1 MPILHTCPTCGTR
14 YWSERRWKRCSSS
27 QYSRPLFPTGATME
41 AGKLGIVEVDTR
53 KLVPDLN
60 AGLHRWVY
68 ECTALRQDGSAAK
81 LSIPEGDLYCIAHRN

>member
-1 MPILHTCPTCGTR
+1 
-14 YWSERRWKRCSSS
+14 
-27 QYSRPLFPTGATME
+27 ME
-41 AGKLGIVEVDTR
+41 AGKLGIVEVDAR